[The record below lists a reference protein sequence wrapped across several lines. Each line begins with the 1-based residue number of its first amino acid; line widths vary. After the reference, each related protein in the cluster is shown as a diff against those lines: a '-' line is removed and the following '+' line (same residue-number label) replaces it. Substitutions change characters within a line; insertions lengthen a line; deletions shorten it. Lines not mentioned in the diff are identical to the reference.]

1 MSKRTPEEIIH
12 SVERYQRGETSQ
24 GAEAKRLGGS
34 KQTLQDWVRKYEAFG
49 AKGFQRAKN
58 RRYSKELKLSAVQAY
73 LNGEGSHAAICKKY
87 GLRHTKNGLKLSATA
102 SSMEMTTL
110 LLLSDSA
117 SATSKSIPG

>member
-12 SVERYQRGETSQ
+12 SVKRYQQGETSQ
-24 GAEAKRLGGS
+24 GAEAKRLGVS
-34 KQTLQDWVRKYEAFG
+34 KQAFQDWVRIYETYG
-49 AKGFQRAKN
+49 ESGFLRTEN

-102 SSMEMTTL
+102 SRMKMTTL
-110 LLLSDSA
+110 LLLRDSA